1 MISISSFTFVITLG
15 RILVGLDC
23 RIYAVPK
30 HESNP
35 SVFLE
40 YFEVLNVDNTGKEY
54 VSFYKEVAYWRKNW
68 FIFNFFCTKSGETD
82 FNGYFLLISEK
93 DIDELMDALRDISK
107 EEYDNIN
114 RNEFNDINYDI
125 SILYSIKSLMKK
137 YDGVLQFYFEGDY

>member
-1 MISISSFTFVITLG
+1 M
-15 RILVGLDC
+15 GLDC

-40 YFEVLNVDNTGKEY
+40 DFEILNADGQGRDY
-54 VSFYKEVAYWRKNW
+54 ISFCKEVAYWRKNW
-68 FIFNFFCTKSGETD
+68 FIFTFFYTKSGEED
-82 FNGYFLLISEK
+82 FNGYFLLLSEK
-93 DIDELMDALRDISK
+93 DIDELIDALNDVSK
-107 EEYDNIN
+107 EEYDSIN

-125 SILYSIKSLMKK
+125 STLYNIKSLMKK

>member
-1 MISISSFTFVITLG
+1 M
-15 RILVGLDC
+15 GLDC

-40 YFEVLNVDNTGKEY
+40 DFEIPNAYDTGKEY

-68 FIFNFFCTKSGETD
+68 FIFTFFSAKSGEED

-93 DIDELMDALRDISK
+93 DIDALMDALRDVSK

-125 SILYSIKSLMKK
+125 SILYDIKSLMKK

>member
-1 MISISSFTFVITLG
+1 M
-15 RILVGLDC
+15 GLDC

-40 YFEVLNVDNTGKEY
+40 YFELPNTNACDQGKEY
-54 VSFYKEVAYWRKNW
+54 VSFHKEVAYWRKNW
-68 FIFNFFCTKSGETD
+68 FIFTFFSTKSGEED
-82 FNGYFLLISEK
+82 FNGYFLLLSEK
-93 DIDELMDALRDISK
+93 DIDDLIDALNDVSK
-107 EEYDNIN
+107 EEYDSIN

-125 SILYSIKSLMKK
+125 STLYNIKSLMKK

>member
-1 MISISSFTFVITLG
+1 M
-15 RILVGLDC
+15 GLDC

-40 YFEVLNVDNTGKEY
+40 DFVIPNASDQGKEF

-68 FIFNFFCTKSGETD
+68 FIFNFFCAKSGETD
-82 FNGYFLLISEK
+82 FNGYFLLLSEK
-93 DIDELMDALRDISK
+93 DIDELIEVLNYVSK
-107 EEYDNIN
+107 EDYDRIN
-114 RNEFNDINYDI
+114 KNDFNGIYYDI
-125 SILYSIKSLMKK
+125 SMLYSIKSLMKK

>member
-1 MISISSFTFVITLG
+1 M
-15 RILVGLDC
+15 GLDC

-40 YFEVLNVDNTGKEY
+40 YFEVPNADNTGKEY
-54 VSFYKEVAYWRKNW
+54 VSFHKEVAYWRKNW
-68 FIFNFFCTKSGETD
+68 FIFTSGEED
-82 FNGYFLLISEK
+82 FNGYFLLLSEK
-93 DIDELMDALRDISK
+93 DIDELMDALRDVSK
-107 EEYDNIN
+107 EEYDSIN

-125 SILYSIKSLMKK
+125 SILYDIKSLMKK

>member
-1 MISISSFTFVITLG
+1 M
-15 RILVGLDC
+15 GLDC
-23 RIYAVPK
+23 HIYAVPK

-40 YFEVLNVDNTGKEY
+40 YFEVPNADNTGKEC

-68 FIFNFFCTKSGETD
+68 FIFTFFSTKSGEED
-82 FNGYFLLISEK
+82 FNGYFMLLSEK
-93 DIDELMDALRDISK
+93 DIDELIDSLNDVSK
-107 EEYDNIN
+107 EKYDSIN

-125 SILYSIKSLMKK
+125 SKLYSVKSLMKK

>member
-1 MISISSFTFVITLG
+1 M
-15 RILVGLDC
+15 GLDC

-40 YFEVLNVDNTGKEY
+40 YFELPNTNAYDQGKEW
-54 VSFYKEVAYWRKNW
+54 VSFNKKVAYWRKNW
-68 FIFNFFCTKSGETD
+68 FIFTFFSTKSGEED
-82 FNGYFLLISEK
+82 FNGYFLLLSEK
-93 DIDELMDALRDISK
+93 DIDELIDALNDVSK

-125 SILYSIKSLMKK
+125 SILYNIKSLMKK